1 MKTLTLVVT
10 IFLSAGAVSAQTQ
23 DILIM
28 GGDSQDEFLGCL
40 SCSEYDSNS
49 VWSQYGRYGWQNKY
63 GVWNRYGQHANPYGS
78 YSACNQYGQNGPV
91 LVDRAGNFYGRLS
104 VNQYVADGVCGPQG
118 VPRVCTALRVM
129 CADT

>member
-1 MKTLTLVVT
+1 MKSLALAVI
-10 IFLSAGAVSAQTQ
+10 IFLSAGTVSGQTQ

-40 SCSEYDSNS
+40 SCNEYDSNS

-63 GVWNRYGQHANPYGS
+63 GVWNRYGQHASQYGS

-91 LVDRAGNFYGRLS
+91 LVDRSGNFYGRLS
-104 VNQYVADGVCGPQG
+104 VNQYVADGVCSVQG
-118 VPRVCTALRVM
+118 VPQVCTALRVM